1 MAPRRHRSASNAANV
16 YADDAQNSYVQRTQS
31 PATQRQFGL
40 TPAIYEN
47 NLKVLRRREPSILSI
62 FDQFSHV
69 CVYHYHANKWEKQGY
84 EGSMFL
90 FEKQTYPA
98 YGFFIL
104 NRVGTDDY
112 IRPIYPEDD
121 VGIVGDYLAFRYYP
135 KFTQVRLAMNLP
147 YPVPPEHRAS
157 FDAVL
162 LKQLTPE
169 EVAVS
174 RQESASTTSKEWK
187 GTSVT
192 IGLWMFAT
200 DAREPLKDV
209 MMRLHSYIKEGKAY
223 PDEFRYGPGH
233 PPPPNP
239 HLRTASRASVSNG
252 VQAVDAQEAQVNGGN
267 STPNVS
273 GSELDKLFAKL
284 LPSASST
291 PVPEA
296 SAAAPSAPR
305 KMSVQDLFAALG
317 GPQLSQPTPPP
328 VPPPSA
334 PTPNRGLAL
343 LDSIFASATPGQGPS
358 QSMPGPSHTPQAPPM
373 APSSSLPAHPED
385 IQIVSPKPTSSTLP
399 QILNQDVISSLL
411 GFDSNSRASSAAPSS
426 AGSRRSRSNRYEGDT
441 EYSEG
446 EIASVSDYSATSTAL
461 DVDADPAILSAGSSS
476 GLPLLAIQHADTRS
490 ATTSFSVQGDVT
502 PRQTIRGI
510 GPFSPPLHPQRP
522 VSRSST
528 QQHLT
533 PSPAALPPTTNGHT
547 NGINQSDS
555 ASTVTAANSAPQ
567 PPSGPRQLVP
577 FEADSELWPYPRAP
591 LDDRS
596 QEDIVELDFT
606 DTRALSDPAMFS
618 SRLKEKQS
626 QGPGKEGKKKKTR
639 QERAA
644 ERDRKREE
652 IERGWDDP
660 VKGEVTVGVRPPS
673 TAPVPGPSETAKG
686 KRKERAVN
694 GVAKAAPAT
703 NGHVSE
709 EVTAGGLYVN
719 AARDAVVA
727 AASIG
732 PKELSKELPKNE
744 FVRELLAL
752 IHTDKTFVDKLY
764 QDYLHHAA

>member
-1 MAPRRHRSASNAANV
+1 MAPRRHRSTSNA
-16 YADDAQNSYVQRTQS
+16 YADDTQRAPS
-31 PATQRQFGL
+31 PATQLQAQRQLGL

-47 NLKVLRRREPSILSI
+47 NLKVLRRREPSIVSI

-90 FEKQTYPA
+90 FEKQTYPP

-147 YPVPPEHRAS
+147 YPVPPEHRATL
-157 FDAVL
+157 DAVL
-162 LKQLTPE
+162 LNQLTPE

-174 RQESASTTSKEWK
+174 REESASTTKKEWK

-209 MMRLHSYIKEGKAY
+209 MMRLHSYIKAGKVY
-223 PDEFRYGPGH
+223 PEEFRYGPGR

-239 HLRTASRASVSNG
+239 HLRTASRASVSSQSADG
-252 VQAVDAQEAQVNGGN
+252 QANGGVA
-267 STPNVS
+267 SSSIPNGP

-291 PVPEA
+291 PAPEA
-296 SAAAPSAPR
+296 PVQSTLK
-305 KMSVQDLFAALG
+305 KMSVQDLFSALG

-328 VPPPSA
+328 EPAPSA

-343 LDSIFASATPGQGPS
+343 LDSIFASATPGQPS
-358 QSMPGPSHTPQAPPM
+358 TQSMPGSSHTPQALPM
-373 APSSSLPAHPED
+373 AHPSSLPPHPED

-411 GFDSNSRASSAAPSS
+411 GLDSSSRASSAAPSS

-461 DVDADPAILSAGSSS
+461 DVDADPAILAAGSSS
-476 GLPLLAIQHADTRS
+476 GMPLFAIQHSETTTTT
-490 ATTSFSVQGDVT
+490 TTSLSVQGDVT
-502 PRQTIRGI
+502 PRQTVRGI
-510 GPFSPPLHPQRP
+510 GPFSPPLQPQRSA
-522 VSRSST
+522 SRAST
-528 QQHLT
+528 QHLA
-533 PSPAALPPTTNGHT
+533 PSSVGPGRPVTANGHT
-547 NGINQSDS
+547 NGLTQSDS
-555 ASTVTAANSAPQ
+555 SSTVTAGPQ
-567 PPSGPRQLVP
+567 QRELVP

-626 QGPGKEGKKKKTR
+626 QGGGKKKKTR

-644 ERDRKREE
+644 EREKKREE

-660 VKGEVTVGVRPPS
+660 VKGEVTAGLRPPS
-673 TAPVPGPSETAKG
+673 TAPGPSETAKG
-686 KRKERAVN
+686 KRKERVN
-694 GVAKAAPAT
+694 GAAKAAPIT
-703 NGHVSE
+703 NGHVSD
-709 EVTAGGLYVN
+709 EVTAGGVRVK
-719 AARDAVVA
+719 AARDAVIA
-727 AASIG
+727 AASTR

-744 FVRELLAL
+744 FVRDLLTL
-752 IHTDKTFVDKLY
+752 IHTDKAFVDRLY
-764 QDYLHHAA
+764 EDYLRHA